1 MVYDFLNLKIL
12 VSARALPTDSRQHVN
27 VNVSSEARVLLSR
40 TLVERPWR
48 RKRGISVTAAL
59 LRQTILRTGIKGRRT
74 IFFLP
79 LGKTTPVFERVF
91 ERYVLLRAIVSY
103 IWIACT
109 FSSR

>member
-12 VSARALPTDSRQHVN
+12 VSARALPTDSRQRVN
-27 VNVSSEARVLLSR
+27 VNSSEARVLLSR

-109 FSSR
+109 FFSR

>member
-12 VSARALPTDSRQHVN
+12 VSARALPLDSRQRVN
-27 VNVSSEARVLLSR
+27 VNVSSETRVLLSR

-109 FSSR
+109 FFSR

>member
-12 VSARALPTDSRQHVN
+12 VSARALPTDSRQRVN
-27 VNVSSEARVLLSR
+27 VNVSSETRVLLSR
-40 TLVERPWR
+40 TLVERSWR